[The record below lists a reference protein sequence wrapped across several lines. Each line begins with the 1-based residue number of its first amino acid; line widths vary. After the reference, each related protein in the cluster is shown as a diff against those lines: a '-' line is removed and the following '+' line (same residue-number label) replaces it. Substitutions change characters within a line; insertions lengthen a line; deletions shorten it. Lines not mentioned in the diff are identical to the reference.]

1 MSAFLDARFLISFIL
16 ISGVIFVNGW
26 TDAPNAVATC
36 IASGACS
43 QKKAVAISAVFNLLG
58 IVVIYAVNDS
68 VSENILSSVSLGN
81 ERRLTVLC
89 AAMISIVLF
98 SVFAWYFGIPTSEGH
113 ALMAAL
119 SGAAVAVGERG
130 VSGRLWAVLGVG
142 IVITTALG
150 FLLGLSLF
158 RWLSRSALANK
169 RAFLRRAQVFS
180 AAALSFMHGA
190 QDGQK
195 FAAVLILG
203 TSLAGM
209 TAPVLPAVICC
220 GVLLSLGTA
229 VGGGRIIEKVGKGI
243 TKIDELGG
251 LCCDIS
257 AFVSMAVCTACGI
270 PVSTT
275 HSKTTAVLGV
285 GVGRGMVRLGTW
297 GGMAAVWLITF
308 PACFLL
314 SFFIT
319 KLCT

>member
-1 MSAFLDARFLISFIL
+1 MSAFLDARFLIFFIL
-16 ISGVIFVNGW
+16 IAGVIFVNGW

-36 IASGACS
+36 IASGALGTWR
-43 QKKAVAISAVFNLLG
+43 ATALSAVCNFLG
-58 IVVIYAVNDS
+58 IVTVYAVGDS
-68 VSENILSSVSLGN
+68 VSENIISSVSLGN
-81 ERRLTVLC
+81 ERLTVLC

-119 SGAAVAVGERG
+119 SGAAVAVGEKG
-130 VSGRLWAVLGVG
+130 VSGRLWAALGAGV
-142 IVITTALG
+142 VITTALG
-150 FLLGLSLF
+150 FLLGFCLF
-158 RWLSRSALANK
+158 KALRKSAFAAK
-169 RAFLRRAQVFS
+169 RRLLCRLQILS

-203 TSLAGM
+203 SSLAGAA
-209 TAPVLPAVICC
+209 TGKLPAVLCC
-220 GVLLSLGTA
+220 GALLSLGTA
-229 VGGGRIIEKVGKGI
+229 VGGRRIIEKVGKGI
-243 TKIDELGG
+243 TEIDELGG

-257 AFVSMAVCTACGI
+257 AFVSMALCTAFGI

-285 GVGRGMVRLGTW
+285 GVGRGMVHFKTW

-308 PACFLL
+308 PACFII
-314 SFFIT
+314 SFIIT
-319 KLCT
+319 KIST